1 MLKWIKKFFLKKYTE
16 GLKNENKQKS
26 FIEKTLSKIK
36 SSINFNFRLYILRDK
51 QYLAYKNWIKDYPT
65 EEPRYNYILN
75 ENSLVYDVGGYHG
88 DFSYKIFEKH
98 GCYVNIFEPFPQF
111 FKIIKNRFK
120 DNKKITCYDIG
131 LSNKDEN
138 MLMNDAGLGTSLKKS
153 DDINLNSDGE
163 TVKVRNITNHLL
175 VNDIKKIDLM
185 KLNVEGSEYEIIPE
199 LIKTGFIKKIT
210 NLQVQFHRNYSK
222 NEYHKIREQLKQTHE
237 LTFEYFMIWENWT
250 LVKDSHPK

>member
-1 MLKWIKKFFLKKYTE
+1 MLKLIKKFFFKKYIE
-16 GLKNENKQKS
+16 RLNNEDQRKS
-26 FIEKTLSKIK
+26 FTEKILSKLK

-51 QYLAYKNWIKDYPT
+51 QYLAYKKWIKDNPT
-65 EEPRYNYILN
+65 QEARYNYTLN

-88 DFSYKIFEKH
+88 DFSYQIFQKYA
-98 GCYVNIFEPFPQF
+98 CYVNIFEPFPQF

-120 DNKKITCYDIG
+120 DNKKITCFSIG

-138 MLMNDAGLGTSLKKS
+138 MLMNDMGLGTSLKKS
-153 DDINLNSDGE
+153 DDINFNKKGDI
-163 TVKVRNITNHLL
+163 VKVKNITNHLL
-175 VNDIKKIDLM
+175 INNIQKIDLM

-210 NLQVQFHRNYSK
+210 NLQVQFHRNDSK
-222 NEYHKIREQLKQTHE
+222 NMYHKIREQLKQTHE

-250 LVKDSHPK
+250 LIKDSAS